1 MMPSTSAS
9 LGLSTVI
16 GSGCFDFTICLGIS
30 AFTAYY
36 YHSSLQ
42 LDLSEF
48 YVIYLWYLAGL
59 VTLIGVTAD
68 GSVSL
73 VEACGILVLT
83 PAYLYYNFT
92 THNKPSQSYQ
102 DLEVDISKTG
112 ATHLSV
118 PGLEM
123 LSRAVHWFFKQ
134 IIPEYTG
141 FMWQILTAL
150 TAAVLASFVITKL
163 TVVLLE
169 RVLCHLSLP
178 ESLVGLTILAWGNNI
193 GDIMNS
199 AAAARRGNGQLS
211 VSSVISTQ
219 VLNIH
224 CSLGLPWVLGV
235 LQRGV
240 VDVEDTLTMNSLL
253 FVMGVVV
260 VSILVIILGGKA
272 LNLTTATMLT
282 GLYCAYI
289 VCELTVLQGTRLLE

>member
-1 MMPSTSAS
+1 
-9 LGLSTVI
+9 VI
-16 GSGCFDFTICLGIS
+16 GSGCFDFTICLGVS

-36 YHSSLQ
+36 YHRSLQ

-68 GSVSL
+68 GSVSPA
-73 VEACGILVLT
+73 EACGIFALT

-92 THNKPSQSYQ
+92 THNKPH
-102 DLEVDISKTG
+102 KTCQHIE
-112 ATHLSV
+112 ADDTQTAAALPSC
-118 PGLEM
+118 PGFERF
-123 LSRAVHWFFKQ
+123 SRAVHWFFKQ

-150 TAAVLASFVITKL
+150 TAAVLASFVITRL
-163 TVVLLE
+163 TVVLIR

-224 CSLGLPWVLGV
+224 CSLGLPWVLSALRDGF
-235 LQRGV
+235 

-272 LNLTTATMLT
+272 LNLRTAIMLT
-282 GLYCAYI
+282 VLYCAYI
-289 VCELTVLQGTRLLE
+289 VCELTVLQGTSLLAEQS